1 MVRNNTSF
9 DKFNQ
14 QIYSILLIKHITILQ
29 FTFLREISSA
39 VYHDNNLQS
48 KVNSEMVTIKSL
60 VCK

>member
-14 QIYSILLIKHITILQ
+14 QIYSILLIKHITILE
-29 FTFLREISSA
+29 FAFLREISSA

-48 KVNSEMVTIKSL
+48 KVNSEIVTIKSL

>member
-14 QIYSILLIKHITILQ
+14 QIYSILLIKHITILE
-29 FTFLREISSA
+29 FAFLREISST
-39 VYHDNNLQS
+39 VCHDNNLQS
-48 KVNSEMVTIKSL
+48 KVNSEIVTIKSL